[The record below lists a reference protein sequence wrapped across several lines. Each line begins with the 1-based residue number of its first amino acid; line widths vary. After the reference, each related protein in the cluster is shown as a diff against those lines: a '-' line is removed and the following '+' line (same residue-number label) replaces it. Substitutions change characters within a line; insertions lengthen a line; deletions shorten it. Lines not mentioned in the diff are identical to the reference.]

1 MKNWK
6 IWQRLLFLSAF
17 LTLPYPFII
26 YFLVSEQNIRIE
38 FAEKELS
45 GVHLL
50 RSVMHL
56 WKDQKTDWSAR
67 ITAFDHDYKNS
78 ELKEGLADTWGSSK
92 EEFPENGAS
101 ELSEKQIARLLELN
115 NRIGDISNLILDPDL
130 DTYYLM
136 DIVLIRIPIL
146 YKLLEEIERMNLERG
161 TKFESFQVRLIA
173 KSGVLTETIS
183 GMDRGLSVIFES
195 SPEYEKQLQ
204 VPYSNF
210 KIGLQKLNE
219 LISNA
224 NDSNDYRNLLSEE
237 LYKNSLNTKELYNAA
252 SSALE
257 AGLIKRISG
266 LKIRNYSILGFIFVL
281 LSIPAV
287 GLAITLFNVSS
298 QIRKVVKRMEGI
310 AVGKGDL
317 TQRLDENAGA
327 EFGEIAVSFNT
338 FVERIRL
345 VLIDVINVT
354 EGLKEIA
361 DLNMSV
367 SDSLEKTSTDNFSS
381 IQELSATTEEIA
393 SSSEFVTNTVE
404 DEIHSLSLLTE
415 KSGELSI
422 LIERISN
429 GIQVVKT
436 ATESMKKV
444 ANESESDLGLLVKTI
459 DGISKSSD
467 KIGKIV
473 DIINEIAEKVELLAI
488 NASIE
493 SARAGEA
500 GRGFAVVASEITKL
514 AEQTSQSILEIRKI
528 VTNNSEEARAGKSAV
543 DTSVHSWRMITSGVD
558 SIFSGLNE
566 MILLLPEELKIK
578 DKLEESI
585 ITIKERSMSI
595 NASTN
600 EQKTA
605 LQEIAS
611 KVYKINESIEESNGS
626 AKSLKVRASEM
637 NSQTDRLRDLVD
649 SFRIY

>member
-6 IWQRLLFLSAF
+6 IWQRILFLSVF
-17 LTLPYPFII
+17 LSLPYPFII

-50 RSVMHL
+50 RRVMHL
-56 WKDQKTDWSAR
+56 WKDQKTDWS
-67 ITAFDHDYKNS
+67 TKMKTFDHEFRNS
-78 ELKEGLADTWGSSK
+78 KLIIELSPTLELFKKETPNQKS
-92 EEFPENGAS
+92 P
-101 ELSEKQIARLLELN
+101 ELSEREINKLLELN
-115 NRIGDISNLILDPDL
+115 NRIGDVSNLILDPDL

-146 YKLLEEIERMNLERG
+146 YKLLEEINRMNQERG
-161 TKFESFQVRLIA
+161 ANFESFQVRLIS

-183 GMDRGLSVIFES
+183 GMDRGISVILETNS
-195 SPEYEKQLQ
+195 DYNNRLLT
-204 VPYSNF
+204 PYSRF
-210 KIGLQKLNE
+210 KSGLINLNN
-219 LISNA
+219 LISNV
-224 NDSNDYRNLLSEE
+224 NGTEDYRKQLSEE
-237 LYKNSLNTKELYNAA
+237 LLNISKYTEDLYQA
-252 SSALE
+252 SSDSLE
-257 AGLIKRISG
+257 QGLINRISS

-281 LSIPAV
+281 LTIPVV
-287 GLAITLFNVSS
+287 GIAITLFKLSS
-298 QIRKVVKRMEGI
+298 QFGNVVKRMEGI

-317 TQRLDENAGA
+317 TKRLDENAGA
-327 EFGEIAVSFNT
+327 EFGEIAVGFNT

-345 VLIDVINVT
+345 VLADVIQVT

-361 DLNMSV
+361 DLNVSV
-367 SDSLEKTSTDNFSS
+367 SDTLEKTSSNNFSS
-381 IQELSATTEEIA
+381 IQELTATTEEIA

-404 DEIHSLSLLTE
+404 AEIESLSFLTE
-415 KSGELSI
+415 KAGELSI

-436 ATESMKKV
+436 SMERMKQV
-444 ANESESDLGLLVKTI
+444 ANESETNLGSLVKTI

-528 VTNNSEEARAGKSAV
+528 VVNNSEEAQAGKSAV
-543 DTSVHSWRMITSGVD
+543 DASVNSWRLITSGVD
-558 SIFSGLNE
+558 SIFDGLNE
-566 MILLLPEELKIK
+566 MTLLLPEEMKIK
-578 DKLEESI
+578 EKLEASI
-585 ITIKERSMSI
+585 TTIKERSLSI
-595 NASTN
+595 SASTI
-600 EQKTA
+600 EQKNA

-611 KVYKINESIEESNGS
+611 KVYQINESIEESNGS
-626 AKSLKVRASEM
+626 TKSLKARTSEM
-637 NSQTDRLRDLVD
+637 NSKTNRLRELVD
-649 SFRIY
+649 SFRIH